1 MLKSSKNSDSGGSG
15 SGLFQN
21 LKRLTTKDKESKNK
35 SPKNSVS
42 NASTSDAEGTTS
54 FKNFSVSSASSRH
67 GSIDNRPLNKKSSLN
82 SQNLSQYVKT
92 TSPDAGNSHARSES
106 APGLNKYSYS
116 RRSSAQVS
124 NAPSSSSNVNLSRH
138 NTNASFSSASVLSH
152 GSISN
157 LSRFMT
163 PDGKFNLTMPTDPY
177 EVESLFEDIMYKRN
191 IFQSLPPDKQN
202 ELMSYGI
209 DKKWLIVKQDLQ
221 NEFKRMRSTNKS
233 STRMGNNAGEALLE
247 QSNKFASGNGAAVSS
262 SGSSIFSNDYSNN
275 TVPSTF
281 GRPPRKNVPISKPV
295 VASTELYHI
304 SERNASSSTI
314 QSDRANRPPLHYVKK
329 IVDDKLTADEMK
341 DLWVTLRTEQLDWV
355 DAFLENQGHIAM
367 ANVLMKQIY
376 KTVPKDKVS
385 EELLDKEHAFFR
397 CFRVLAVLSQGL
409 HEFTI
414 HSLMTDT
421 IAQGLF
427 SGRLSTRKM
436 ATEIFVFLLEKRNKK
451 RFEAVLS
458 ALDKN
463 FIIGQNSHMN
473 ESYKRLPQY
482 FTHLTANS
490 SLKVIQAWLFAVEQT
505 LDGRGKMGSL
515 VGASDDYRMAGGE
528 NAILEYCQWT
538 MVFINHLCS
547 GSENINQRALLRR
560 KLENCGILR
569 IMNKI
574 KLLDYEKV
582 VDQIDLYESNK
593 LDDFNVILETNKR
606 NTQVDLQD
614 PVSLLKSLLDACRG
628 TENEKNLVSLVQ
640 HIFLPTSKLL
650 DDKQDPTKVSKQLK
664 LMDSLVTNVSVTST
678 EEGTNVNMAIQR
690 LYDSMQ
696 TDEVARRAILESRNL
711 TKKLEELEAER
722 DILVT
727 KLQNAEHGLVGQLEN
742 EVKERDRILS
752 KNQRVMKQL
761 EAELDELKKKHLLEK
776 HEQEVELRK
785 MLTILN
791 SRPEESNQQKK
802 IEGSLKSKEKED
814 LQRVLKSGLKRAKKD
829 IKDDSK
835 KFGMTVQPNQR
846 LKMLREQ
853 MEDIENEARKL
864 EMTNFAE
871 FSNNSLAPPID
882 VAKKRKIKKTKVEKE
897 QQIKKLNELRD
908 ALLEI
913 QMESN
918 DVSKFNVEERV
929 NELFSQKKLTALQRL
944 KELET
949 KYKGFGID
957 FKAEDFIIDPKPQ
970 SASDNQKSY
979 PSLDPKIYESKLD
992 ELTKISDELA
1002 ELNKQIDESNSS
1014 SSESAQSSDSES
1026 ESSDGNEEEQVDSG
1040 NASTHTGHS
1049 AAGSISGSFL
1059 ESLTQ
1064 RYGTGQAESVQSPV
1078 VPRFSSRG
1086 EKSFVDRM
1094 KRNSRVPSYMDELTK
1109 KMASQNEEANEEIT
1123 EESSD
1128 ESDGNYEETNDN
1140 SNLSNTSV
1148 MKTNLTDESE
1158 SSGEQESN
1166 RESSI
1171 PPPPPP
1177 LPTALFGNDGTANGA
1192 PPPPPPPPPPSF
1204 LKENSPAPPPL
1215 PPMLTPSESN
1225 ASISPIP
1232 PAPPL
1237 MSTGPKK
1244 QIVSSPL
1251 LPQSPSLFENYPR
1264 PQKKLK
1270 QLHWEKVESTDNSI
1284 WGAQKAEKFAD
1295 DLYEKGVLSDLEK
1308 AFAAR
1313 EIKNLANRKK
1323 EDLQKISFLS
1333 HDISQQFG
1341 INLHMY
1347 ANLTVSDLVRKILR
1361 CERDFM
1367 NTPSVIEFLSKQE
1380 IMEVSVNLARNYAPY
1395 TTDWEGVKS
1404 VEDSKPSEK
1413 DPNELQRADQIYLN
1427 LMVNLQSYWASRMR
1441 AIKMITSYE
1450 REYNELV
1457 IKLHKV
1463 DKAVGALQSSD
1474 NLKNI
1479 FNVILAV
1486 GNYMND
1492 SSKQARGF
1500 KLSTLQRL
1508 TFIKDATNSMTFLN
1522 YVEKIVR
1529 TNYPEFNN
1537 FLEEL
1542 EPIFDV
1548 VKISIE
1554 QLVNDCNDFNQA
1566 IQNVQRSIEIGNLSD
1581 SSKFHPL
1588 DKVLVKV
1595 RPKLPEA
1602 RKKAELLSDEKKL
1615 TIMEFEKIM
1624 QTYGEDY
1631 GDKFAKISFFK
1642 KFADFLSEYKKAQA
1656 QNLRVEEEE
1665 AAYERHKKMVEEQQ
1679 RKAQEAEETQTSQRG
1694 EGESDED
1701 SESDTGDRRAVMDK
1715 LLEQLKNA
1723 GPSKNDPSSARK
1735 RALLRKRIHQ
1745 EKQIDSGSSPLTDN
1759 IIGEGS
1765 LIYSPDTQKELD
1777 IEMHL
1782 ASPTPKAGGEEMDE
1796 DIQTVTGNESP
1807 IKKIDT
1813 EEEITD
1819 RAKALLLELRGADPT
1834 QGRTSKLDEHKERL
1848 RARRKRQQGS
1858 NNNSISSN
1866 KLVFVDTNEN
1876 HVSEG
1881 SPEIMSPD
1889 MHESIKRDSTI
1900 DDNTIEHADEQSMN
1914 PAEET
1919 DEKPVVEEYTENTGE
1934 ETIEHPTEEAT
1945 EKHDVEN

>member
-1 MLKSSKNSDSGGSG
+1 MLKSSKNSDSSGSG

-21 LKRLTTKDKESKNK
+21 LKRLTTKDKDSKNK
-35 SPKNSVS
+35 SPKNNV
-42 NASTSDAEGTTS
+42 AAEVESTPT
-54 FKNFSVSSASSRH
+54 FKNFSVSAASSRH
-67 GSIDNRPLNKKSSLN
+67 GSVDARPLNKKSSLN
-82 SQNLSQYVKT
+82 SQNLSQYVKN
-92 TSPDAGNSHARSES
+92 TSPEASNTHARSES

-116 RRSSAQVS
+116 RRSSAQVFT
-124 NAPSSSSNVNLSRH
+124 APSQTNNINLTRH
-138 NTNASFSSASVLSH
+138 NTNASFSSASILSH

-163 PDGKFNLTMPTDPY
+163 PDGKFNLTMPSDPF

-221 NEFKRMRSTNKS
+221 NEFKRMRASNKS
-233 STRMGNNAGEALLE
+233 SGRMGSNAGEVLLE
-247 QSNKFASGNGAAVSS
+247 QSNKFASGSGTAVSS
-262 SGSSIFSNDYSNN
+262 SGSSIFSNDYSGS
-275 TVPSTF
+275 TAPSTAF
-281 GRPPRKNVPISKPV
+281 NRAPRKNVPISKPV
-295 VASTELYHI
+295 AASTELYHI

-329 IVDDKLTADEMK
+329 IVDDKLTPDEMK

-376 KTVPKDKVS
+376 KTVPKDRLS

-409 HEFTI
+409 HEFTT

-451 RFEAVLS
+451 RFESVLS

-473 ESYKRLPQY
+473 ESYKKLPQY

-515 VGASDDYRMAGGE
+515 VGASEDYRTAGGE

-547 GSENINQRALLRR
+547 GSDNINQRALLRR

-582 VDQIDLYESNK
+582 IDQIDLYESNK

-606 NTQVDLQD
+606 NTQVNLQD
-614 PVSLLKSLLDACRG
+614 PVSLLKNLLDACKG
-628 TENEKNLVSLVQ
+628 TENEKNLISLVQ

-650 DDKQDPTKVSKQLK
+650 DDKQDPNKVSKQLK

-711 TKKLEELEAER
+711 TKKLEEMEAER
-722 DILVT
+722 DLLVT

-742 EVKERDRILS
+742 ELKERDRILN

-761 EAELDELKKKHLLEK
+761 EAELEELKKKHLLEK

-791 SRPEESNQQKK
+791 SRPEESTQQKK
-802 IEGSLKSKEKED
+802 QEGSLKSKEKED
-814 LQRVLKSGLKRAKKD
+814 LQRALKSGLKRAKRD

-846 LKMLREQ
+846 LKMLRMQ

-864 EMTNFAE
+864 EMTNFTE
-871 FSNNSLAPPID
+871 FSNKSLAPPLN
-882 VAKKRKIKKTKVEKE
+882 VSKKRKVKKSKADKD

-918 DVSKFNVEERV
+918 DVSKFNVDERV
-929 NELFSQKKLTALQRL
+929 NELFNQKKLTALQRL

-957 FKAEDFIIDPKPQ
+957 FKVEDFMVDSKSPN
-970 SASDNQKSY
+970 SNGDQKNYS
-979 PSLDPKIYESKLD
+979 SLDPKLYQSKLD
-992 ELTKISDELA
+992 EITKISDELMQ
-1002 ELNKQIDESNSS
+1002 LDKDIDESSTSS
-1014 SSESAQSSDSES
+1014 SSDSYTSDSDSDSS
-1026 ESSDGNEEEQVDSG
+1026 EDEKAEQVVSG
-1040 NASTHTGHS
+1040 SASTHTNHS
-1049 AAGSISGSFL
+1049 DAGSISGSFL

-1064 RYGTGQAESVQSPV
+1064 RYGTGQADSVQSPGMT
-1078 VPRFSSRG
+1078 RYSSRG

-1094 KRNSRVPSYMDELTK
+1094 KRNSRVPSYFEELTK
-1109 KMASQNEEANEEIT
+1109 KMAFQNDEANTEIT
-1123 EESSD
+1123 EESSEEAD
-1128 ESDGNYEETNDN
+1128 EDYNENEEPMNTSN
-1140 SNLSNTSV
+1140 SSV
-1148 MKTNLTDESE
+1148 MKNDISEGSEESE
-1158 SSGEQESN
+1158 GSKESTA
-1166 RESSI
+1166 

-1177 LPTALFGNDGTANGA
+1177 LPSALFGKDGDSGSGSSNV
-1192 PPPPPPPPPPSF
+1192 PPPPPPPPPF
-1204 LKENSPAPPPL
+1204 LKEDSPAPPPL

-1225 ASISPIP
+1225 GSISPIP

-1244 QIVSSPL
+1244 QVVSSPL

-1347 ANLTVSDLVRKILR
+1347 ANLNVADLVKKILR

-1380 IMEVSVNLARNYAPY
+1380 IMEVSVNLARNYSPY

-1404 VEDSKPSEK
+1404 IEDAKPTEK

-1441 AIKMITSYE
+1441 AIRMITSYE
-1450 REYNELV
+1450 KEYNELV
-1457 IKLHKV
+1457 VKLHKV
-1463 DKAVGALQSSD
+1463 DKAVGALQNSE

-1492 SSKQARGF
+1492 SSKQAKGF

-1554 QLVNDCNDFNQA
+1554 QLVNDCDDFSQGV
-1566 IQNVQRSIEIGNLSD
+1566 QNVERSIEIGNLSD
-1581 SSKFHPL
+1581 SSKFHPY

-1602 RKKAELLSDEKKL
+1602 RKKADLLSDEKKL
-1615 TIMEFEKIM
+1615 TIMEFENIM
-1624 QTYGEDY
+1624 QIYGEDY

-1642 KFADFLSEYKKAQA
+1642 KFADFLTEYKKAQA
-1656 QNLRVEEEE
+1656 QNMRVEEEE

-1679 RKAQEAEETQTSQRG
+1679 RKAQEAEEQSRDRRG
-1694 EGESDED
+1694 EGESDEEDD
-1701 SESDTGDRRAVMDK
+1701 SETGDRRAVMDK

-1723 GPSKNDPSSARK
+1723 GPSKTDPSSARK
-1735 RALLRKRIHQ
+1735 RALLRRKIHQ
-1745 EKQIDSGSSPLTDN
+1745 EKQSDSSPLADN
-1759 IIGEGS
+1759 IIDDGS
-1765 LIYSPDTQKELD
+1765 LIYSPDNQNQVD

-1782 ASPTPKAGGEEMDE
+1782 ASPTPKTSENGEDS
-1796 DIQTVTGNESP
+1796 DIKTLTGNESP
-1807 IKKIDT
+1807 VKKTDDD
-1813 EEEITD
+1813 EVVTD
-1819 RAKALLLELRGADPT
+1819 RAKALLMELRGADPT
-1834 QGRTSKLDEHKERL
+1834 QGRSSKLDEHKERL
-1848 RARRKRQQGS
+1848 RARRKKHQGS
-1858 NNNSISSN
+1858 NNNSVSSN
-1866 KLVFVDTNEN
+1866 KLVFVDTEENNEREETPETMPSSTNTAESAKEENVANITDETVAVEEQEATKLETESHKSETGNEN
-1876 HVSEG
+1876 QTEDETVSE
-1881 SPEIMSPD
+1881 
-1889 MHESIKRDSTI
+1889 
-1900 DDNTIEHADEQSMN
+1900 Q
-1914 PAEET
+1914 
-1919 DEKPVVEEYTENTGE
+1919 
-1934 ETIEHPTEEAT
+1934 
-1945 EKHDVEN
+1945 